1 LSYKLEEIKELAEEI
16 SKIEGV
22 QAVVLYGSYAR
33 GDFTEGSD
41 VDFLV
46 VFQDKSSLKKGWRTV
61 TEITAKR
68 EIFVQA
74 VTMTMDELMT
84 SSLLSSILREGKMLY
99 STKPLDLR
107 ERGRLKPYA
116 LITYD
121 LSGMPP
127 NRKVKCLQSLHGR
140 RSGKYTYEGR
150 LTKLK
155 GFSVGRNCLMIPLE
169 NMTELI
175 NFLEKEGAHYV
186 IRYVWCD

>member
-1 LSYKLEEIKELAEEI
+1 LSYKLDEIKELADEI
-16 SKIEGV
+16 SRIKGV
-22 QAVVLYGSYAR
+22 QAVLLYGSYAR
-33 GDFTEGSD
+33 GDFAEGSD

-46 VFQDKSSLKKGWRTV
+46 VFQDKSSLKRGWRMV

-74 VTMTMDELMT
+74 VTMTMEELMT
-84 SSLLSSILREGKMLY
+84 SSLLPSILREGKILY

-107 ERGRLKPYA
+107 ERDRLKPYA

-127 NRKVKCLQSLHGR
+127 NRKVKYLQNLHGR
-140 RSGKYTYEGR
+140 RSGKYTYEGK
-150 LTKLK
+150 LTKLN

-169 NMTELI
+169 NMAELI
-175 NFLEKEGAHYV
+175 NFLEKEGAHYI